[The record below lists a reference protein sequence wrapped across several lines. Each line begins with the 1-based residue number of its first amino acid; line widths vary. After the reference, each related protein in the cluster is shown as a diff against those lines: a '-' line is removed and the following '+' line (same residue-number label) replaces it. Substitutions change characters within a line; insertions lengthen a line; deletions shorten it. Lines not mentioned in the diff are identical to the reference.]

1 MIICRKC
8 EDLLTLSASE
18 SGISKPN
25 SSSIAITTSTASN
38 ESRSRSSLN
47 LALAVTFAFCIYNVC
62 IVMNDIINMIKYC
75 NIPFQNS

>member
-1 MIICRKC
+1 MIICKLD
-8 EDLLTLSASE
+8 EDVLTLSASE
-18 SGISKPN
+18 SGISRPN

-62 IVMNDIINMIKYC
+62 IVINDIIKMIKHC
-75 NIPFQNS
+75 NLPFQNS

>member
-1 MIICRKC
+1 MCNII
-8 EDLLTLSASE
+8 LTLSASE
-18 SGISKPN
+18 SGISRPN

-62 IVMNDIINMIKYC
+62 IVCIVINDIIKMIKHC
-75 NIPFQNS
+75 NLPFQNS